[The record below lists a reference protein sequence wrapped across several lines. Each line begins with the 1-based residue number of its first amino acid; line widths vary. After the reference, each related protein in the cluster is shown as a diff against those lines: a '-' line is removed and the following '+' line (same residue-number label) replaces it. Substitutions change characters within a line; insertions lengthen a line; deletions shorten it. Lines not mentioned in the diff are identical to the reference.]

1 MNFGGGVL
9 GGHLEDIWRTFV
21 GLLED
26 IWIFGGHLLKF
37 GGSGPANVFG
47 ASPKIWRTFTS
58 IFPYVNASYKQ
69 GGKTT
74 KWTIGDI
81 GLKQLKSN

>member
-26 IWIFGGHLLKF
+26 FWIFGGHLLKF

-58 IFPYVNASYKQ
+58 IFS
-69 GGKTT
+69 
-74 KWTIGDI
+74 
-81 GLKQLKSN
+81 L